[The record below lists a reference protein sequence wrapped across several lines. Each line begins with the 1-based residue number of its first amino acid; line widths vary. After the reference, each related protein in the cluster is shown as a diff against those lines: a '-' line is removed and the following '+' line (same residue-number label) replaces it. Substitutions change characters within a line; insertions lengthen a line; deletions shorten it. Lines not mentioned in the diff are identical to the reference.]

1 MLVVCENLYNLVVKN
16 NASMKTITFSQCASM
31 FAVDEFFINHVC
43 NILNITSPNISIDD
57 LGVILEE
64 VLLYKEQYSF
74 LGEFAK
80 HSDVDKC
87 FCFELTNHTTEKRGN
102 AWRVKAVT
110 INTIHP
116 HIRRQDFIQINVEG
130 IGKLT
135 KCKLFRHEWFCTD
148 YSYQREIYSNDET
161 IYANYI
167 LIPVRSILTTPPV
180 FNPIIRDDNLYY
192 LDYGKPSA
200 VEIIQSRKYYDVA
213 KQANKGFCILDKEG
227 YRLTRYYK
235 HLQTSDDGS
244 IWAANGHDSWEK
256 HYAYYTPNIQIKTT
270 HRFDFYGTFSE
281 GLCPIG
287 YDYGGKKIWGFINI
301 EGETVISVHYKKV
314 DLEQGFY
321 WGICKVGQQH
331 GEGYINKNGLA
342 VTSTGKLIISE
353 KDETF
358 RFAKHVGNKYITENG
373 RVFSEQA
380 EDLGMTLD
388 KNSIYDR
395 FSFYKVTSYDGLV
408 GYLNN
413 QYEIVIPLIYAE
425 ISYFWSGV
433 AKAITPDGK
442 IVFLNTENQIQN
454 ITLEDFENIKISTR
468 KALEEKAASIRSFNQ
483 NRIYRIHFI
492 DWNGMKKIYQ
502 TRARSR
508 DEAIDDFWH
517 SGVKFGAFIESVD

>member
-1 MLVVCENLYNLVVKN
+1 MT
-16 NASMKTITFSQCASM
+16 SITISQCASL
-31 FAVDEFFINHVC
+31 FAVDVAFINYA
-43 NILNITSPNISIDD
+43 LQKFNITAPDIPINE

-74 LGEFAK
+74 LGEFEK
-80 HSDVDKC
+80 HEKTDKC
-87 FCFELTNHTTEKRGN
+87 FCFELTYSRLEKRGN
-102 AWRVKAVT
+102 AWKANSVT
-110 INTIHP
+110 INGIQH
-116 HIRRQDFIQINVEG
+116 QQINKIDEVIIERVGYLRKHDVFLYEG
-130 IGKLT
+130 F
-135 KCKLFRHEWFCTD
+135 CKD
-148 YSYQREIYSNDET
+148 YFYEKNSSDENASPT
-161 IYANYI
+161 YYI
-167 LIPVRSILTTPPV
+167 LIPVNSLLKAPPV
-180 FNPIIRDDNLYY
+180 FNPVIRNNHLYY
-192 LDYGKPSA
+192 LDYGKPSD
-200 VEIIQSRKYYDVA
+200 VEIVQSRKYYDVA
-213 KQANKGFCILDKEG
+213 KHRTMGCCILNKEG
-227 YRLTRYYK
+227 YQLTRYYK
-235 HLQTSDDGS
+235 DLQTSNDGC
-244 IWAANGHDSWEK
+244 IWATNGHYSWEK
-256 HYAYYTPNIQIKTT
+256 HYAYYTELGKIQTT
-270 HRFDFYGTFSE
+270 PRFDLYGTFSE

-287 YDYGGKKIWGFINI
+287 YDFGGRKLWGFINT
-301 EGETVISVHYKKV
+301 EGETIISVHYKKA

-321 WGICKVGQQH
+321 WGICKVSQQH
-331 GEGYINKNGLA
+331 GEGYINKSGLA
-342 VTSTGKLIISE
+342 VTSTGKLIIS
-353 KDETF
+353 DNNETF

-373 RVFSEQA
+373 HIFSEQA